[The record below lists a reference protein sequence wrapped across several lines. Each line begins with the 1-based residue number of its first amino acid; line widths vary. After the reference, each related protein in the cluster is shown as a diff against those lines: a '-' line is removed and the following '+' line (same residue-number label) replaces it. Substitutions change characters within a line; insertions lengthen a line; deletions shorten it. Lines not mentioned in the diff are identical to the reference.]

1 MASRNWHL
9 RQLYGQNDCK
19 MLNLNLAWLLFCD
32 ASVFSEVGYVVI
44 QPLWQKRKASSLV
57 TTWLFPEHINLL
69 SLKWLFLNPFIRGLA
84 CKARSTGFKRWLE
97 NKHKLFELGEHSDT
111 PLSKLRVTKN
121 PKDVRRKNLFFC
133 AYTIKTLIRILP
145 CKMMNKRHTNLALSW

>member
-1 MASRNWHL
+1 MASCNWHL

-57 TTWLFPEHINLL
+57 ITWLFPEHINLL

-121 PKDVRRKNLFFC
+121 PKDHC
-133 AYTIKTLIRILP
+133 HGKTLSIKNQHKVYAFVPQGLGNPISFFINIFP
-145 CKMMNKRHTNLALSW
+145 